1 MSCDSMYRRGNVG
14 GIRVDVINCKGCGRL
29 FNALTR
35 TRLCPNCQ
43 AKLEEKFQ
51 EVKAFINENPGST
64 IDIVSQEC
72 DVPAKQIKQ
81 WIREERLT
89 FSEDSMQGIECEQCG
104 AMIRSGRFCDACKT
118 RLQSELK
125 SVTYTGT
132 PESKKSAKDKDRMR
146 FLQGL

>member
-1 MSCDSMYRRGNVG
+1 M
-14 GIRVDVINCKGCGRL
+14 DVINCKDCGRL

-35 TRLCPNCQ
+35 TRLCPQCQ
-43 AKLEEKFQ
+43 SKLEDKFQ
-51 EVKAFINENPGST
+51 EVKRYINDNPGST
-64 IDIVSQEC
+64 IDIVSEEC
-72 DVPAKQIKQ
+72 EISARQIKQ

-118 RLQSELK
+118 KLQNELK
-125 SVTYTGT
+125 SATYI
-132 PESKKSAKDKDRMR
+132 PINDEKKATRDKDRMR

>member
-1 MSCDSMYRRGNVG
+1 M
-14 GIRVDVINCKGCGRL
+14 DVINCKGCGRL

-35 TRLCPNCQ
+35 VRLCPNCQ

-51 EVKAFINENPGST
+51 DVKKYINENPGST

-81 WIREERLT
+81 WIREERLA

-118 RLQSELK
+118 KLQNELR
-125 SVTYTGT
+125 SATYVPSTK
-132 PESKKSAKDKDRMR
+132 ERKASRDKDRMR
-146 FLQGL
+146 FL

>member
-1 MSCDSMYRRGNVG
+1 MHRWGYIG

-43 AKLEEKFQ
+43 SKLEEKFQ
-51 EVKAFINENPGST
+51 EVKKYINENAGST

-72 DVPAKQIKQ
+72 DVSVKQIKQ
-81 WIREERLT
+81 WIREERLS

-104 AMIRSGRFCDACKT
+104 AMIRSGRFCDECKT
-118 RLQSELK
+118 KMHNSLK
-125 SVTYTGT
+125 SLINT
-132 PESKKSAKDKDRMR
+132 PGVQAKKTSRDKDRMR
-146 FLQGL
+146 FL

>member
-1 MSCDSMYRRGNVG
+1 VHWWGYVG

-43 AKLEEKFQ
+43 AKLEDKFQ
-51 EVKAFINENPGST
+51 EVKRYINDNPGST
-64 IDIVSQEC
+64 IDIVSEKC
-72 DVPAKQIKQ
+72 EVSAKQIKQ

-89 FSEDSMQGIECEQCG
+89 FSEESMQGIECEQCG
-104 AMIRSGRFCDACKT
+104 AMIRSGRFCDACKSK
-118 RLQSELK
+118 LQNELR
-125 SVTYTGT
+125 SATYIPSAG
-132 PESKKSAKDKDRMR
+132 EKKASRDKDRMR

>member
-1 MSCDSMYRRGNVG
+1 MYRWGYVG

-35 TRLCPNCQ
+35 VRLCPQCQ
-43 AKLEEKFQ
+43 AKLEDKFQ
-51 EVKAFINENPGST
+51 EVKKYINENPGST
-64 IDIVSQEC
+64 IDIVSTEC
-72 DVPAKQIKQ
+72 DVSSKQIKQ

-89 FSEDSMQGIECEQCG
+89 FSEESMQGIECEQCG

-118 RLQSELK
+118 KLQNDLRSA
-125 SVTYTGT
+125 TYIPTV
-132 PESKKSAKDKDRMR
+132 EEKKAARDKDRMR